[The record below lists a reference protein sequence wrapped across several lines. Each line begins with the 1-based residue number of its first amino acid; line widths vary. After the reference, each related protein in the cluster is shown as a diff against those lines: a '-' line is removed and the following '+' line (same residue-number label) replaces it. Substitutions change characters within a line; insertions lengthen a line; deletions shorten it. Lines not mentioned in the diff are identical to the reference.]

1 MYFLVRHPAGYDL
14 YRPGPAWYRFLRN
27 KWYFDE
33 AYDAAIVKPTVG
45 LAMAAGAAD
54 KRPTDGP
61 VPPGESEP
69 PARKFDLLTLDG
81 WLNAVGQGAAAVG
94 GQLRR
99 VQAGHLRTYVLFLA
113 LTAVLVLGILRAFAG

>member
-1 MYFLVRHPAGYDL
+1 MYFLVRHPTGYDL

-33 AYDAAIVKPTVG
+33 AYDAAVVRPTVG
-45 LAMAAGAAD
+45 LAIAAGAAD

-61 VPPGESEP
+61 VPAGESEV

-99 VQAGHLRTYVLFLA
+99 LQTGHLRTYVLFLA
-113 LTAVLVLGILRAFAG
+113 LTAVLVLGILRAFAR